1 MAEDKT
7 HQGFSPTA
15 LIWFAGH
22 GEEGTG
28 DWVFSD
34 GSITFEE
41 ISQLY
46 GELFFNRIL
55 YIVCDCC
62 YSGRWVTK
70 LAKQLDEMGIG
81 ACGHQAKKVGF
92 FLKVIASCE
101 EEERAIDG
109 YYIKA
114 KGVCAAEDGA
124 IQFANNKILWGAQ
137 RSLVLDTTSMRCFHD
152 PFTECIL
159 NRMEHKHQWKWIDL
173 VQRESF
179 SKRFQFVCTRTHWYA
194 VLFHEDKCYE
204 IVNISERELSRS
216 SFIVAKGIGIIPPKD
231 ITSKLCLYSP
241 LNIDPYNLPHEDNID
256 LTTYYYSV

>member
-1 MAEDKT
+1 M
-7 HQGFSPTA
+7 
-15 LIWFAGH
+15 
-22 GEEGTG
+22 
-28 DWVFSD
+28 FSD

-41 ISQLY
+41 IFQLY

-62 YSGRWVTK
+62 NSGCWVTK
-70 LAKQLDEMGIG
+70 LAKRLDEMGIG

-92 FLKVIASCE
+92 FLKIIASCE
-101 EEERAIDG
+101 EKRAIDG
-109 YYIKA
+109 CYIKA
-114 KGVCAAEDGA
+114 KGVCAAEDGS

-137 RSLVLDTTSMRCFHD
+137 RSLVLDTTSMRCFCD

-159 NRMEHKHQWKWIDL
+159 NTMERKHQWKWIDL
-173 VQRESF
+173 VQREAF

-194 VLFHEDKCYE
+194 VLFHEDKCDE
-204 IVNISERELSRS
+204 IVDISERELSRS
-216 SFIVAKGIGIIPPKD
+216 SFIVAKGIGKIPPKD

-241 LNIDPYNLPHEDNID
+241 LNIDPYNLSHENNID